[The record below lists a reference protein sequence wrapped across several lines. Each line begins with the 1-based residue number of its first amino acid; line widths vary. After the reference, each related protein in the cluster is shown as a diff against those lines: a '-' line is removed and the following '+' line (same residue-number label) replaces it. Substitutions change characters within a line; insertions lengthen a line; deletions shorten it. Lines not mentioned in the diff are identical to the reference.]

1 MFYIETD
8 SFAPAVNLAH
18 EEYFLKVRDLEE
30 DVFMLWRNEPVVV
43 VGRFQNTVEEIN
55 SRFARE
61 QHIQVVRRIS
71 GGGAVY
77 QDLGNLCYSFILHD
91 VQPKIFDKAQYIRPL
106 VDVLTNLGV
115 RVDVTARNDLT
126 AGGKKFSGNA
136 MALHKNRLLFHGTL
150 LFESNLD
157 VLEAVLRSPELRIAS
172 KAVKSVRGNITN
184 LKEHLPEKM
193 DIVQFKQRLKDLLPA
208 NMPTVDY
215 IPGRGDLE
223 AVQKLATTKY
233 ESWDWNFGNNP
244 GSSMHRSRQF
254 VDGVLEI
261 DMQLEKGCI
270 QYCRLSESSN
280 RLPRLGE
287 IEKRLAGVRY
297 TLADMLEALNGSA
310 IEGTTGL
317 ISAEDF
323 VQWMMV

>member
-8 SFAPAVNLAH
+8 SFAPKVNLAY

-30 DVFMLWRNEPVVV
+30 DLFMLWRNEPVVV
-43 VGRFQNTVEEIN
+43 VGRFQNTVEEID

-91 VQPKIFDKAQYIRPL
+91 VQPKVFDKARYIRPL
-106 VDVLTNLGV
+106 VDALTHLGV
-115 RVDVTARNDLT
+115 GVEVTTRNDLT
-126 AGGKKFSGNA
+126 VGGKKFSGNA

-184 LKEHLPEKM
+184 LKEHLHETM
-193 DIVQFKQRLKDLLPA
+193 DIVQFKKRLKNLLSA
-208 NMPTVDY
+208 NISTVEY
-215 IPGRGDLE
+215 IPGREDLE
-223 AVQKLATTKY
+223 AVRKLATTKY

-244 GSSMHRSRQF
+244 GSRIYRSRQL
-254 VDGVLEI
+254 VDGLLEI
-261 DMQLEKGCI
+261 ELQLDKGCI
-270 QYCRLSESSN
+270 QYCHLSGNSN

-287 IEKRLAGVRY
+287 IERRLVGVRY
-297 TLADMLEALNGSA
+297 TFSDILEALNGSK

-317 ISAEDF
+317 ISAGDF